1 MPSAPPQVF
10 AISLKEAAASIGVSL
25 NSIRRLAKGGRL
37 STTKIGRRRVV
48 PLDALR
54 DLVRVAAK

>member
-1 MPSAPPQVF
+1 MPPAPPQVF

-25 NSIRRLAKGGRL
+25 NSVRRLAKAGRL
-37 STTKIGRRRVV
+37 STTKVGRRRVV
-48 PLDALR
+48 PLDALK